1 MPAPKKIF
9 LKAAFFFIIGVA
21 LATLFFW
28 TLIEGLLEQ
37 LANHPLPSLAF
48 YFIAF
53 LSGIAA
59 VYNYLQ
65 SRILFHYA
73 KLG

>member
-9 LKAAFFFIIGVA
+9 VKSAFFFIIGVV

-28 TLIEGLLEQ
+28 TLLEGIKLQ
-37 LANHPLPSLAF
+37 LSNDKTSMVYYFLAF
-48 YFIAF
+48 V
-53 LSGIAA
+53 SGIAA

-65 SRILFHYA
+65 SRTLFHYA